1 MTLRI
6 NVRDPDSGHTVAV
19 DVEDD
24 TVVEEVVESA
34 AKFWD
39 KPTGAYV
46 VRRGNTILAG
56 AAKFAELKMA
66 EGDVIELIPDPEG
79 G

>member
-1 MTLRI
+1 MAVRI
-6 NVRDPDSGHTVAV
+6 TVRDPDSGHTIHV
-19 DVEDD
+19 DVDD
-24 TVVEEVVESA
+24 ETTVEEVVESA

-46 VRRGNTILAG
+46 VRRGQTILTG
-56 AAKFAELKMA
+56 ASKFRELKPKA
-66 EGDVIELIPDPEG
+66 DDLLELIPDPEG

>member
-1 MTLRI
+1 MAVRI
-6 NVRDPDSGHTVAV
+6 TVRDPDNGHTVAV

-34 AKFWD
+34 AKYWD

-56 AAKFAELKMA
+56 GTKFAELKPTP
-66 EGDVIELIPDPEG
+66 EDVLELIPDPEG

>member
-1 MTLRI
+1 MTVRI
-6 NVRDPDSGHTVAV
+6 TVRDPDNGHTLAV

-34 AKFWD
+34 AKYWD
-39 KPTGAYV
+39 KPSGAYV
-46 VRRGNTILAG
+46 VRKGNTILAG
-56 AAKFAELKMA
+56 SAKFVDLNPVAE
-66 EGDVIELIPDPEG
+66 DVLELIPDPEG

>member
-1 MTLRI
+1 MTVRI
-6 NVRDPDSGHTVAV
+6 TVRDPDNGHTVAV

-34 AKFWD
+34 AKYWD

-46 VRRGNTILAG
+46 VRRGNTILPAS
-56 AAKFAELKMA
+56 AKFVEIKPT
-66 EGDVIELIPDPEG
+66 EDDVLELIPDPEG

>member
-1 MTLRI
+1 MTVRI
-6 NVRDPDSGHTVAV
+6 TVRDPDNGHTLAV

-34 AKFWD
+34 AKYWD
-39 KPTGAYV
+39 KPSGAYV
-46 VRRGNTILAG
+46 VRKGNTILAG
-56 AAKFAELKMA
+56 SAKFADLQPAA
-66 EGDVIELIPDPEG
+66 EDVLELIPDPEG

>member
-1 MTLRI
+1 MAVRI
-6 NVRDPDSGHTVAV
+6 TVRDPDNGHTVAV
-19 DVEDD
+19 DVEPD

-46 VRRGNTILAG
+46 VRRGNTILPG
-56 AAKFAELKMA
+56 SAKFADLKPTA
-66 EGDVIELIPDPEG
+66 EDILELIPDPEG